1 MITTNTTIDTISAI
15 AAIIN
20 LADDMQYAYY
30 FIPPYTARERRA
42 YEDAH
47 SIPTVEWD
55 EGGHHY
61 TAEYTTSCSCSNVYA
76 KGVYTRDCKPTTLTA
91 IRNSYRRLTEC

>member
-1 MITTNTTIDTISAI
+1 MTATTSTLASI
-15 AAIIN
+15 AAIID
-20 LADDMQYAYY
+20 LAQEMKSAY
-30 FIPPYTARERRA
+30 FFQPPTTARSRRA

-55 EGGHHY
+55 EAGRHY
-61 TAEYTTSCSCSNVYA
+61 TAEFTTQCSCHNVYA
-76 KGVYTRDCKPTTLTA
+76 KGRYTRDGKQTTLTA

>member
-1 MITTNTTIDTISAI
+1 MTTTITAIDTISAI

-30 FIPPYTARERRA
+30 FIPPYTARARRD

-55 EGGHHY
+55 EGGRHY
-61 TAEYTTSCSCSNVYA
+61 TAEFTTQCSCHNVYA
-76 KGVYTRDCKPTTLTA
+76 KGSYTRDGKPTTLTA
-91 IRNSYRRLTEC
+91 IRNSYRRMTE